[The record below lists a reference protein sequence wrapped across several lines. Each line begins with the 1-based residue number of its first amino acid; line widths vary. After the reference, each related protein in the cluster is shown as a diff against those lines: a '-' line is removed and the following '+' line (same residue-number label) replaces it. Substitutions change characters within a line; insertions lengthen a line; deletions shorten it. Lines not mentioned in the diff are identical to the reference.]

1 MNYKETTEFLFNSL
15 PEFQYIGSEAYKPGL
30 ERTEDFNAYLGHPD
44 KKFKSIHI
52 AGTNGKGST
61 SHIIASALRYSGH
74 KTGLYTSP
82 HLTDFRERIKI
93 DGVQISEQQVIDFV
107 EQHKQKM
114 LELRLSF
121 FEMTVAMAFDHFA
134 RNGVEMAVI
143 EVGLGG
149 RLDSTNII
157 TPELCI
163 ITNIG
168 LDHMALLGDTI
179 EKIAAEKAGIIK
191 RDVPVIIGEH
201 GDGDNV
207 FIDKAAVVG
216 APITFA
222 QDIFR
227 VTEQGTELDLQHFVV
242 EPFGSVQLD
251 LLGDYQ
257 KRNVVTA
264 IAALTSLGIAHDDI
278 VEGCRVAARSTGL
291 MGRWQIVGRRPL
303 MVCDTGHNSHGIAYV
318 ARQIEATAH
327 KRLIIVVG
335 FVNDK
340 ELGSVFELLPRNA
353 HYIFTQAA
361 IYRALDAE
369 QLQKNAK
376 MFNLFGEYIPSVSK
390 AVLRAQS
397 IANKEDMIFIGGST
411 FVVSEALAFIQ
422 N

>member
-15 PEFQYIGSEAYKPGL
+15 PEFQSIGSEAYKPGL
-30 ERTEDFNAYLGHPD
+30 ERTEAFNAYLGHPD

-61 SHIIASALRYSGH
+61 SHIIASALQYSGH

-93 DGVQISEQQVIDFV
+93 DGVQISEKEVVDFV

-134 RNGVEMAVI
+134 RNGVEIAVV

-157 TPELCI
+157 VPELCVV
-163 ITNIG
+163 TNIG

-191 RDVPVIIGEH
+191 RGVPVIIGEH

-257 KRNVVTA
+257 KRNIVTA
-264 IAALTSLGIAHDDI
+264 IAALTALGVPHDDI
-278 VEGCRVAARSTGL
+278 VEGCRGAARSTGL
-291 MGRWQIVGRRPL
+291 MGRWQIVGRTPL
-303 MVCDTGHNSHGIAYV
+303 IVCDTGHNSHGIAYV

-327 KRLIIVVG
+327 KRLIMVVG

-340 ELGSVFELLPRNA
+340 ELGSVFELLPQNA

-361 IYRALDAE
+361 ISRALNADE
-369 QLQKNAK
+369 LQKNAK
-376 MFNLFGEYIPSVSK
+376 MFNLFGESVSSVK
-390 AVLRAQS
+390 DAIVRAQN
-397 IANKEDMIFIGGST
+397 IAEQGDMIFIGGST
-411 FVVSEALAFIQ
+411 FVVSEALSFIQ